1 MNRKKAQL
9 QAGKTYAVKN
19 GSSTYTIIVGDLSE
33 STGSSSS
40 SSDSSGLHVGVGSP
54 SLNLGKSGSIYLDS
68 LNKRVY
74 VKDTA
79 GWDSGFD
86 MGGSGSGTNGT
97 NGTNGRTTLEGGG
110 PPSNSA
116 VYAAALADAGV
127 TAPDI
132 QNGDLYLDTLNHVFY
147 KRMSGAWVSRSSHK
161 GQRGRT
167 IFEGSGDP
175 DDPNSE
181 LPSDIS
187 DAAEGDLYHD
197 VVNFKWHR
205 RNSSGIPGS
214 RWDARSAYLGA
225 IGPIGPNGLAGL
237 DGLNGKDGKTT
248 LEGNGP
254 PSDSVVYAAA
264 LADAGIEA
272 SDVKNGDL
280 YLDALNHVFYKRASD
295 AWSSRTS
302 HVGRNGKTI
311 FDGSG
316 DPDDPSSELPSDIAD
331 AAAGD
336 LYHDV
341 TNFKWY
347 KRNSSGIPGERWDPR
362 NSYKPGELKNI
373 SLATSFNLA
382 TAASS
387 EWLTNSALAA
397 VRENDTVLDP
407 NNKRMYKRTST
418 GWEDQGSI
426 AGGKGDKG
434 DDGDNGQNGRDGVS
448 AQLTNDSDVISAD
461 SDGSGYDFT
470 DTGGEFEIR
479 TGGAKVSSGVT
490 YYAGA
495 SETSTTSTVN
505 GLTLTINSSGAYS
518 LSGAGW
524 TQNFARFTMRAIYDG
539 VTYTKVYKL
548 TKARAGLIGPNGLP
562 GSNGKDGADGAP
574 GSAGSD
580 GTGIYSTALIAESGT
595 PSANTAYGTTRADD
609 LLIDSTNHK
618 IYKRSASG
626 ATFTWALQGTQ
637 FRGAAGAT
645 GPAAITGYLSN
656 ESHTVT
662 ANPDGT
668 GYSTTG
674 AGGTFYVNSGSSTVV
689 AQNYYVG
696 ADGTSTSATQSKLT
710 LSINSSGVYTLSGGS
725 WESNSESFTLR
736 AISGSTTVTKTYNI
750 VKNKSS
756 KNLSLV
762 AKALTFSKN
771 GAGSFYPSGQSITLT
786 PQMQN
791 LSSTTIAWTL
801 RKIISGVSTSV
812 SNAGGT
818 NISITTGASPYA
830 TITSAQFNAA
840 TGGVIGAQLQITAA
854 HDDGVEDTVT
864 IGVVSDGSETDIYC
878 AALGTAGSATDQ
890 RVPYDTAVGGGTG
903 LRLSDLKADVGGII
917 TAAEGSLVNYVSDF
931 QSNADILRP
940 SASYTFS
947 FRTANLSGAL
957 TTYTTT
963 INHRADGEDV
973 DYTPTIFTVAVAGQ
987 YRITWQG
994 SFKLRNYDPD
1004 SSLDVACYMSM
1015 LKAPAGSSSY
1025 SVIDE
1030 ISANLSCL
1038 AAGNNKTAKKFTAG
1052 GASSTITLLDASAQ
1066 ASTPS
1071 DRWNSKSFI
1080 GRYYPD
1086 YEYVNK
1092 VTTLNLSVGDKI
1104 VFKARKGSYSILSYD
1119 PDTLDTINVS
1129 AAKYRDATEAWINAN
1144 SASDDETDKDIDTI
1158 VMFQR
1163 VAD

>member
-1 MNRKKAQL
+1 MLRKKL
-9 QAGKTYAVKN
+9 KVEAGKTYTVRDAT
-19 GSSTYTIIVGDLSE
+19 GTYTIIVGDVGE
-33 STGSSSS
+33 SDSAPASPTA
-40 SSDSSGLHVGVGSP
+40 SDSSFAVGVGTP
-54 SLNLGKSGSIYLDS
+54 SLSFGRSGGVYLDS
-68 LNKRVY
+68 VSRKIY
-74 VKDTA
+74 TKDAA

-86 MGGSGSGTNGT
+86 MGSSSSGLNGS
-97 NGTNGRTTLEGGG
+97 NGRTTLEGSG
-110 PPSNSA
+110 PTTDSV
-116 VYAAALADAGV
+116 VYAAALSDAGITSSDV
-127 TAPDI
+127 

-147 KRMSGAWVSRSSHK
+147 KRVSGAWVSRSSHK

-214 RWDARSAYLGA
+214 RWDARSVYLGS
-225 IGPIGPNGLAGL
+225 IGPIGPNGLNGSNGLGGL
-237 DGLNGKDGKTT
+237 DGSNGSDGRTT
-248 LEGNGP
+248 IEGAGP
-254 PSDSVVYAAA
+254 PTNATVYTAA

-272 SDVKNGDL
+272 SGVKNGDL
-280 YLDALNHVFYKRASD
+280 YLDTLNHVFYKRTSG
-295 AWSSRTS
+295 AWVSRTS
-302 HVGRNGKTI
+302 HTGRNGKTI

-316 DPDDPSSELPSDIAD
+316 DPDDPTSEVSSDIND

-362 NSYKPGELKNI
+362 NSYKPGELRNI
-373 SLATSFNLA
+373 SLADSFDLA

-397 VRENDTVLDP
+397 VKENDTVLDP

-426 AGGKGDKG
+426 AGSKGDKG
-434 DDGDNGQNGRDGVS
+434 DGGDNGQDGLNGS
-448 AQLTNDSDVISAD
+448 
-461 SDGSGYDFT
+461 
-470 DTGGEFEIR
+470 
-479 TGGAKVSSGVT
+479 
-490 YYAGA
+490 
-495 SETSTTSTVN
+495 
-505 GLTLTINSSGAYS
+505 
-518 LSGAGW
+518 
-524 TQNFARFTMRAIYDG
+524 
-539 VTYTKVYKL
+539 
-548 TKARAGLIGPNGLP
+548 NGLP
-562 GSNGKDGADGAP
+562 
-574 GSAGSD
+574 GSD
-580 GTGIYSTALIAESGT
+580 GTGIYSTVSIAESGT
-595 PSANTAYGTTRADD
+595 PSSNTAYGTTGVDD

-662 ANPDGT
+662 AKPDGT

-674 AGGTFYVNSGSSTVV
+674 AGGTFYVNSGSSTVT

-696 ADGTSTSATQSKLT
+696 ASGTSISAIQNNLT

-725 WESNSESFTLR
+725 WGSDSESFTLR

-771 GAGSFYPSGQSITLT
+771 GAGSFYPSGQSITFT

-801 RKIISGVSTSV
+801 RKIISGTPTTLTLPNVSYITLV
-812 SNAGGT
+812 AG
-818 NISITTGASPYA
+818 SSPYA
-830 TITSAQFNAA
+830 TLTSTQFNSA
-840 TGGVIGAQLQITAA
+840 TGGVVGAQLQITAA
-854 HDDGVEDTVT
+854 HTDGVEDTVT

-878 AALGTAGSATDQ
+878 AALGTAASPTDQ
-890 RVPYDTAVGGGTG
+890 RVPWSDNVGGGTG
-903 LRLSDLKADVGGII
+903 LRLSDVKADVGSII
-917 TAAEGSLVNYVSDF
+917 TTDEVAITSYTSPYVSLSSF
-931 QSNADILRP
+931 ARP
-940 SASYTFS
+940 SSSYPYNFS
-947 FRTANLSGAL
+947 VIGLVERVPVD
-957 TTYTTT
+957 YTTT
-963 INHRADGEDV
+963 VNHRLDGV
-973 DYTPTIFTVAVAGQ
+973 SLTSTQTVFTIAVAGQ

-994 SFKLRNYDPD
+994 SFKLLNYDPASSRD
-1004 SSLDVACYMSM
+1004 SMCYMSM
-1015 LKAPAGSSSY
+1015 LKASAATNTSFA
-1025 SVIDE
+1025 VIDE
-1030 ISANLSCL
+1030 ISVALTGSAQGTTRTAATFNSAGVAGSPIDLALNLS
-1038 AAGNNKTAKKFTAG
+1038 ATGEDAWKAENYIGNK
-1052 GASSTITLLDASAQ
+1052 
-1066 ASTPS
+1066 
-1071 DRWNSKSFI
+1071 
-1080 GRYYPD
+1080 YCPD
-1086 YEYVNK
+1086 YDYVLK
-1092 VTTLNLSVGDKI
+1092 VTTLKLAVGDKI
-1104 VFKARKGSYSILSYD
+1104 IFKARKSQTSGTILRYD
-1119 PDTLDTINVS
+1119 LNALNSDDYPTPNTY
-1129 AAKYRDATEAWINAN
+1129 KYRDATEAWINAN
-1144 SASDDETDKDIDTI
+1144 STSDDEADKDIDTI

>member
-1 MNRKKAQL
+1 MLRKKL
-9 QAGKTYAVKN
+9 KVEAGKTYTVRDAAA
-19 GSSTYTIIVGDLSE
+19 TYTIIVGDLSE
-33 STGSSSS
+33 ADSAPASPAA
-40 SSDSSGLHVGVGSP
+40 SDSTFNVGVGVP
-54 SLNLGKSGSIYLDS
+54 SLNLGRSGGVYLDPVS
-68 LNKRVY
+68 RKIY
-74 VKDTA
+74 TKDTV

-86 MGGSGSGTNGT
+86 MGGSSSGLNGS
-97 NGTNGRTTLEGGG
+97 NGRTTLEGSG
-110 PPSNSA
+110 PTTDSV
-116 VYAAALADAGV
+116 VYAAALSDAGI
-127 TAPDI
+127 TASDV

-147 KRMSGAWVSRSSHK
+147 KRVSDAWVSRSSHK
-161 GQRGRT
+161 GKNGRT

-175 DDPNSE
+175 DDPTSE

-197 VVNFKWHR
+197 VVNFKWHH

-214 RWDARSAYLGA
+214 RWDARSVYLGS
-225 IGPIGPNGLAGL
+225 IGPIGPDGLNGSNGLAGL
-237 DGLNGKDGKTT
+237 DGKDGKTT

-264 LADAGIEA
+264 LADAGIE
-272 SDVKNGDL
+272 SSGVKNGDL
-280 YLDALNHVFYKRASD
+280 YLDTLNHVFYKMTSD
-295 AWSSRTS
+295 VWVSRTS

-316 DPDDPSSELPSDIAD
+316 DPDDPSSELPSDISD
-331 AAAGD
+331 AGAGD

-373 SLATSFNLA
+373 SLATSFDLA

-397 VRENDTVLDP
+397 VKENDTVLDP

-426 AGGKGDKG
+426 AGSKGDKG
-434 DDGDNGQNGRDGVS
+434 DGGDNGQDGLNGS
-448 AQLTNDSDVISAD
+448 
-461 SDGSGYDFT
+461 
-470 DTGGEFEIR
+470 
-479 TGGAKVSSGVT
+479 
-490 YYAGA
+490 
-495 SETSTTSTVN
+495 
-505 GLTLTINSSGAYS
+505 
-518 LSGAGW
+518 
-524 TQNFARFTMRAIYDG
+524 
-539 VTYTKVYKL
+539 
-548 TKARAGLIGPNGLP
+548 NGLP
-562 GSNGKDGADGAP
+562 GSNG
-574 GSAGSD
+574 
-580 GTGIYSTALIAESGT
+580 TGIYSTTLIAESGT
-595 PSANTAYGTTRADD
+595 PSSNTDYGTTGADD

-626 ATFTWALQGTQ
+626 ATFTWALQGAQ
-637 FRGAAGAT
+637 FRGTAGAT

-674 AGGTFYVNSGSSTVV
+674 AGGTFYVNSGSSTVT

-696 ADGTSTSATQSKLT
+696 ASGTSISATQNKLT

-725 WESNSESFTLR
+725 WDTDSESFTLR
-736 AISGSTTVTKTYNI
+736 AISGSTTVTKSYNI

-771 GAGSFYPSGQSITLT
+771 GAGSFYPSGQSITFT

-791 LSSTTIAWTL
+791 LSSTTITWTL
-801 RKIISGVSTSV
+801 KKIISGTPTTLALPNVSYITQT
-812 SNAGGT
+812 AG
-818 NISITTGASPYA
+818 SSPYA
-830 TITSAQFNAA
+830 TLTSTQFNSA
-840 TGGVIGAQLQITAA
+840 TGGVVGAQLQITAA
-854 HDDGVEDTVT
+854 HADGIEDTVT

-890 RVPYDTAVGGGTG
+890 RVPYDNDVGGGTG

-917 TAAEGSLVNYVSDF
+917 TAAQGSLINYVSDF
-931 QSNADILRP
+931 QSNPTLSRP
-940 SASYTFS
+940 STSYTFS
-947 FRTANLSGAL
+947 FRTANSLGDL
-957 TTYTTT
+957 TTYSTT
-963 INHRADGEDV
+963 INHRADGEDL

-994 SFKLRNYDPD
+994 SFKLRNYDPV
-1004 SSLDVACYMSM
+1004 SSRDVTCYMSM
-1015 LKAPAGSSSY
+1015 LKAKAGSSDY
-1025 SVIDE
+1025 SIIDE
-1030 ISANLSCL
+1030 ISADLSCL
-1038 AAGNNKTAKKFTAG
+1038 AAGNNKTAKKFTVG
-1052 GASSTITLLDASAQ
+1052 GASSTVTLLDISA
-1066 ASTPS
+1066 AISAPE
-1071 DRWNSKSFI
+1071 DRWNSKSFV

-1104 VFKARKGSYSILSYD
+1104 VFKARKGSYSIVNYD
-1119 PDTLDTINVS
+1119 PDTLDTVNVS
-1129 AAKYRDATEAWINAN
+1129 TAKYRDATEAWINAN
-1144 SASDDETDKDIDTI
+1144 STSDDEADKDIDTI